1 MKSTLFLIAVFI
13 SLAACNK
20 EVAPPAKTIR
30 PALTQIVG
38 KLAIAGSNQYSG
50 EIRARHEP
58 VLSFRVSGKIIERRV
73 AAGERV
79 KAGQVLVRLDPA
91 DAGLQAGAAQAQ
103 YRLAKADAQ
112 RYRELHSKGFVSS
125 AALGAKEAA
134 LQTASAEAA
143 LARNQKDY
151 TALRAEHDGV
161 VETILADVGQVV
173 SSGQPVLRLAESG
186 ETEAAIDIPEDQFA
200 LRHVGDAA
208 QIDVSASN
216 GPPLKGHLRE
226 MSASAD
232 PASRTYA
239 ARVAFDAQGGVALG
253 MSVRVRFEPGASD
266 KAALLIPLSAIY
278 QQGRQTAVWVVADN
292 HSINLRQV
300 TVAAYRDD
308 GAVIVSGLKTGERI
322 VSAGAHRLSEGEVIR
337 PVDNGSAQ

>member
-1 MKSTLFLIAVFI
+1 MKSTLFLIAVSI
-13 SLAACNK
+13 WLAACNK

-38 KLAIAGSNQYSG
+38 KLAVAGSNQYSG

-58 VLSFRVSGKIIERRV
+58 VLGFRVSGKIIERRV
-73 AAGERV
+73 AAGDQV
-79 KAGQVLVRLDPA
+79 KAGQVLARLDPA

-103 YRLAKADAQ
+103 YLQAEADAQ

-134 LQTASAEAA
+134 LQTARAEAE
-143 LARNQKDY
+143 LTRNQKDY

-161 VETILADVGQVV
+161 VETVLADVGQVV
-173 SSGQPVLRLAESG
+173 NAGQPVLRLAESG
-186 ETEAAIDIPEDQFA
+186 ETEVAIEIPEDQFA

-208 QIDVSASN
+208 QVLVSN
-216 GPPLKGHLRE
+216 GPALNGRLRE

-239 ARVAFDAQGGVALG
+239 ARVTFDAPGNVALG
-253 MSVRVRFEPGASD
+253 MSARVRFEPAASD
-266 KAALLIPLSAIY
+266 ALLIPLSAIY
-278 QQGRQTAVWVVADN
+278 QQGKQTAVWVVADN
-292 HSINLRQV
+292 YSISLRQV
-300 TVAAYRDD
+300 IVAAYRDD
-308 GAVIVSGLKTGERI
+308 GAVVKSGLKAGERI
-322 VSAGAHRLSEGEVIR
+322 VSAGAHRLSEGEVIL
-337 PVDNGSAQ
+337 PVDNGNAQ

>member
-1 MKSTLFLIAVFI
+1 MKSTLFLIAVSI
-13 SLAACNK
+13 WLVACNK

-58 VLSFRVSGKIIERRV
+58 VLGFRVSGKIIERRV
-73 AAGERV
+73 AAGEQV
-79 KAGQVLVRLDPA
+79 KAGQVLARLDPA

-103 YRLAKADAQ
+103 YRQAKADAQ
-112 RYRELHSKGFVSS
+112 RYRELHSKGFVSA
-125 AALGAKEAA
+125 AALGAKEVA
-134 LQTASAEAA
+134 LQTASAEAE
-143 LARNQKDY
+143 LTRNQKDY

-161 VETILADVGQVV
+161 VETVLADVGQVV
-173 SSGQPVLRLAESG
+173 SAGQPVLRLAESG

-208 QIDVSASN
+208 QVLVGNEA
-216 GPPLKGHLRE
+216 PLNGHLRE

-292 HSINLRQV
+292 HSVSLRQV
-300 TVAAYRDD
+300 IVSAYRDD
-308 GAVIVSGLKTGERI
+308 GAVISSGLKTGERI